1 MITRA
6 AKILLSASMLM
17 LASCNAGAPADN
29 TLAMDDITDNVQVD
43 ARALHPCRVTGT
55 RLTDEDCNA
64 AQYWLDQSR
73 RGNASFKAPPKMRQ
87 GETKYVTLAIGTAPA
102 PTPTPAAT
110 PDPALEN
117 MAAAGNATADGNETA
132 ALRPPPD
139 RPVAGDRTPHDM
151 VAEGGGTGRTV
162 DYHPFVGQKMKAT
175 LEGAGFEVK
184 PLSPEVQTVTEG
196 SNALWRWS
204 VTAHERGDLSLILRT
219 TVVMIDSQGKPQE
232 LRPTVEPQP
241 IHVSIGAATI
251 KDWLTGFPDWLKAIT
266 AILVAAGA
274 LVAAWKA
281 LKATVLG
288 AKARADAPAPAAK
301 GEEPKTPEHGGE

>member
-1 MITRA
+1 
-6 AKILLSASMLM
+6 
-17 LASCNAGAPADN
+17 
-29 TLAMDDITDNVQVD
+29 
-43 ARALHPCRVTGT
+43 
-55 RLTDEDCNA
+55 
-64 AQYWLDQSR
+64 
-73 RGNASFKAPPKMRQ
+73 
-87 GETKYVTLAIGTAPA
+87 
-102 PTPTPAAT
+102 
-110 PDPALEN
+110 
-117 MAAAGNATADGNETA
+117 
-132 ALRPPPD
+132 
-139 RPVAGDRTPHDM
+139 M

-251 KDWLTGFPDWLKAIT
+251 RGLESAEGHRPRHQDRCQGRRASARRQGRGPED
-266 AILVAAGA
+266 AGP
-274 LVAAWKA
+274 LS
-281 LKATVLG
+281 ATSHNSAVSPG
-288 AKARADAPAPAAK
+288 RY
-301 GEEPKTPEHGGE
+301 T